1 MTLSV
6 PPSPTA
12 LETVFKRVVERKAVR
27 AEATLQADIRQFL
40 LDADLNLGE
49 QDLLAPVLEAQV
61 GDGTGHR
68 IDIEMGATVLEVKK
82 DISRPKIRKDA
93 VAQLAKY
100 VRARTEQ
107 RERRHVGILTDG
119 ADWRAY
125 TLVNNELNEV
135 NHFDARER
143 NVKALDLVRWLE
155 GVLATSEG
163 AAPTPDAIATRL
175 GADSV
180 AHSIDKAVLAALY
193 EENKSLPTVQLKRD
207 LWSRLLRSA
216 LGAQF
221 EDSDDL
227 FIEHTLLVNTASIIA
242 HAVMG
247 IDVKDTP
254 PASLVNGQ
262 LFTQARISGVVESDF
277 FGWPLEVEA
286 GEGFVQDL
294 SRRLAGF
301 DWSRVEH
308 DVLKV
313 LYESVIAAE
322 TRKKQG
328 EYYTPDWLAEATVIE
343 AVPDPLN
350 LRIMDPSCGSGTFLF
365 HGVRRYLAAARDI
378 EMPLREAL
386 DGLHDHVA
394 GIDLHPVAVALARVT
409 YLLAIGRETLTSE
422 ERGPISVPV
431 YLGDSLQWDQRTD
444 LIDHGHLVIQT
455 GTGNQLF
462 TNELRFSE
470 DLLHDASRF
479 DAIVNELADKAAD
492 PHRAQGKLPSL
503 TALFNR
509 HGISGSDD
517 REELTDNFRVLCDLV
532 DEGRNHIWA
541 YYVRNLA
548 RPMWLSRAEN
558 RVDVLVGNPPWLS
571 YRHMPSD
578 MQTTFKEMMQAR
590 GLWKGFEVAT
600 HQDLSGLF
608 IARAVQQYL
617 RDGGSFAFVVPNP
630 VLDRPYWT
638 GFRSGEWTDPDHPVK
653 VNFTG
658 SWDLRRL
665 RPHFFPRAAAVIFG
679 HRRSLDIG
687 QQGNNAVPLPRQ
699 TEIWTGKIAKSAA
712 HWERAKGWI
721 TRKTGELRYPKD
733 GLINSP
739 YRDRFGQ
746 GATVV
751 PRVLFFVK
759 EQAAGPLGL
768 GGGRVSVRS
777 QRSTLEKKPWKD
789 LPDREGSVEKQ
800 FVRPVLLGEHIVPYR
815 IMGADKVVLPIEGTN
830 VLMDGE
836 HDHLDRYPDLANW
849 WRDAERL
856 WDDNRSSERLTLA
869 ERLDFR
875 RGLTDQLP
883 GAPLRVVYGKAGM
896 YVTAALVDDPNAI
909 IDHKLYWGTVSTR
922 QEGTYLLAVLN
933 SSYSTE
939 AVRPLMSY
947 GKDERDIDKAVWELP
962 IPDFDPTD
970 AKHVRI
976 AELGEAEHQRIAEL
990 KFEEGKSYIQIR
1002 RTLRDFLLSSPDA
1015 EELDQLVTE
1024 LLG

>member
-1 MTLSV
+1 MTLSA
-6 PPSPTA
+6 PSSPAA
-12 LETVFKRVVERKAVR
+12 LDVVFKRVVERKAIR
-27 AEATLQADIRQFL
+27 AEATLQADIRQLL

-49 QDLLAPVLEAQV
+49 EDVMTPELEAQV

-68 IDIEMGATVLEVKK
+68 IDIEMGATVIEVKK
-82 DISRPKIRKDA
+82 DISRPKIRKEA
-93 VAQLAKY
+93 VDQLAKY
-100 VRARTEQ
+100 VRARTQ
-107 RERRHVGILTDG
+107 QHERRHVGILTDG

-125 TLVNNELNEV
+125 TLVRDELNEV
-135 NHFDARER
+135 NRFDARER

-163 AAPTPDAIATRL
+163 ATPTPDAIATRL

-193 EENKSLPTVQLKRD
+193 EENKELPTVRLKRD
-207 LWSRLLRSA
+207 LWARLLRSA

-221 EDSDDL
+221 EDDDDL
-227 FIEHTLLVNTASIIA
+227 FIEHTLLVNTASLIA
-242 HAVMG
+242 HAVLG
-247 IDVKDTP
+247 IDVKDTA
-254 PASLVNGQ
+254 PASLVYGQ

-277 FGWPLEVEA
+277 FGWPLETEG
-286 GEGFVQDL
+286 GEDFVRDL
-294 SRRLAGF
+294 ARRLAGF
-301 DWSRVEH
+301 DWSKIEH

-313 LYESVIAAE
+313 LYESVITAE

-328 EYYTPDWLAEATVIE
+328 EYYTPDWLAEATVAE
-343 AVPDPLN
+343 AVSDPLN
-350 LRIMDPSCGSGTFLF
+350 QRIMDPSCGSGTFLF
-365 HGVRRYLAAARDI
+365 YGVRRYMAAAHDAGL
-378 EMPLREAL
+378 PLREAL
-386 DGLHDHVA
+386 DSLHDHVA

-431 YLGDSLQWDQRTD
+431 YLGDSVQWDQRTD

-455 GTGNQLF
+455 GTGGQLF
-462 TNELRFSE
+462 ANELRFSE
-470 DLLHDASRF
+470 SLLQDASRF
-479 DAIVNELADKAAD
+479 DEIVNELADKAAD
-492 PHRAQGKLPSL
+492 PHRAKGKLPSL
-503 TALFNR
+503 AAVFNR
-509 HGISGSDD
+509 HGVSDADD
-517 REELTDNFRVLCDLV
+517 REELTENFRVLCELV
-532 DEGRNHIWA
+532 DEDRNHIWS

-578 MQTTFKEMMQAR
+578 MQKTFKDMMQAR

-617 RDGGSFAFVVPNP
+617 REDGSFAFVVPNP

-653 VNFTG
+653 VQFTG

-665 RPHFFPRAAAVIFG
+665 RPHFFPRAAAVVFG
-679 HRRSLDIG
+679 HRRSLAIG
-687 QQGNNAVPLPRQ
+687 QQGNNAVALARQ
-699 TEIWTGKIAKSAA
+699 TQIWTGKIPKSAA

-721 TRKTGELRYPKD
+721 TRAEGELRYPKD
-733 GLINSP
+733 GLISSP
-739 YRDRFGQ
+739 YRNRFAQ

-751 PRVLFFVK
+751 PKVLFFVE
-759 EQAAGPLGL
+759 EQATNPLGL

-777 QRSTLEKKPWKD
+777 RRSTLEKKPWKD
-789 LPDREGSVEKQ
+789 LPDLESSIEKQ
-800 FVRPVLLGEHIVPYR
+800 FVRPVLLGEHVVPYR
-815 IMGADKVVLPIEGTN
+815 VIGADKAVFPIEGTKT
-830 VLMDGE
+830 LMHGE

-849 WRDAERL
+849 WRQAERL
-856 WDDNRSSERLTLA
+856 WDENRSSNRLSLI

-875 RGLTDQLP
+875 RGLTEQLP
-883 GAPLRVVYGKAGM
+883 GAPLRVVYGASGM
-896 YVTAALVDDPNAI
+896 YVSAALVDDPNAVI
-909 IDHKLYWGTVSTR
+909 EHKLYWGTVATR
-922 QEGTYLLAVLN
+922 QEGMYLLAVLN
-933 SSYSTE
+933 LPYTTE

-962 IPDFDPTD
+962 IPVFEPTD
-970 AKHVRI
+970 PKHARI
-976 AELGEAEHQRIAEL
+976 SEIGEAEAQRIAEL
-990 KFEEGKSYIQIR
+990 KFDENSSYIQIR

>member
-1 MTLSV
+1 
-6 PPSPTA
+6 
-12 LETVFKRVVERKAVR
+12 
-27 AEATLQADIRQFL
+27 
-40 LDADLNLGE
+40 
-49 QDLLAPVLEAQV
+49 
-61 GDGTGHR
+61 
-68 IDIEMGATVLEVKK
+68 
-82 DISRPKIRKDA
+82 
-93 VAQLAKY
+93 
-100 VRARTEQ
+100 
-107 RERRHVGILTDG
+107 
-119 ADWRAY
+119 
-125 TLVNNELNEV
+125 
-135 NHFDARER
+135 
-143 NVKALDLVRWLE
+143 
-155 GVLATSEG
+155 
-163 AAPTPDAIATRL
+163 
-175 GADSV
+175 
-180 AHSIDKAVLAALY
+180 
-193 EENKSLPTVQLKRD
+193 
-207 LWSRLLRSA
+207 
-216 LGAQF
+216 
-221 EDSDDL
+221 
-227 FIEHTLLVNTASIIA
+227 
-242 HAVMG
+242 
-247 IDVKDTP
+247 
-254 PASLVNGQ
+254 
-262 LFTQARISGVVESDF
+262 
-277 FGWPLEVEA
+277 
-286 GEGFVQDL
+286 
-294 SRRLAGF
+294 
-301 DWSRVEH
+301 
-308 DVLKV
+308 
-313 LYESVIAAE
+313 
-322 TRKKQG
+322 
-328 EYYTPDWLAEATVIE
+328 
-343 AVPDPLN
+343 
-350 LRIMDPSCGSGTFLF
+350 
-365 HGVRRYLAAARDI
+365 
-378 EMPLREAL
+378 
-386 DGLHDHVA
+386 
-394 GIDLHPVAVALARVT
+394 
-409 YLLAIGRETLTSE
+409 
-422 ERGPISVPV
+422 
-431 YLGDSLQWDQRTD
+431 
-444 LIDHGHLVIQT
+444 T

-470 DLLHDASRF
+470 DLLQDASRF

-503 TALFNR
+503 VALFNR
-509 HGISGSDD
+509 HGVSGSDD

-617 RDGGSFAFVVPNP
+617 REGGSFAFVVPNP

-679 HRRSLDIG
+679 RRRALAIG
-687 QQGNNAVPLPRQ
+687 QRGNSAVPLPRQ

-759 EQAAGPLGL
+759 EQAANPLGL
-768 GGGRVSVRS
+768 GGGRVAVRS
-777 QRSTLEKKPWKD
+777 QRSTLEKKPWKE

-800 FVRPVLLGEHIVPYR
+800 FVRPVLLGEHVVPYR
-815 IMGADKVVLPIEGTN
+815 IMGADKVVLPIEGKN
-830 VLMDGE
+830 NLMDGE

-849 WRDAERL
+849 WREAERL

-869 ERLDFR
+869 ERLNFR

-922 QEGTYLLAVLN
+922 QEGMYLLAVLN

-962 IPDFDPTD
+962 IPDFDAADD
-970 AKHVRI
+970 AHARI
-976 AELGEAEHQRIAEL
+976 AELGEAEYQRIAEL
-990 KFEEGKSYIQIR
+990 KFEDGKSYIQIR

>member
-6 PPSPTA
+6 PTSPTA
-12 LETVFKRVVERKAVR
+12 LETVLKRVVERKATR

-49 QDLLAPVLEAQV
+49 QDLLTPVLEAQV

-68 IDIEMGATVLEVKK
+68 IDIEMGATIIEVKK
-82 DISRPKIRKDA
+82 DISRPKPRKDG
-93 VAQLAKY
+93 VEQLAKY

-125 TLVNNELNEV
+125 TLVRDELNEV
-135 NHFDARER
+135 NRFDARER

-180 AHSIDKAVLAALY
+180 AHSIDKTILTALY
-193 EENKSLPTVQLKRD
+193 EENKNQPTVQLKRD
-207 LWSRLLRSA
+207 LWARLLRSA

-221 EDSDDL
+221 DNSDEL

-247 IDVKDTP
+247 IDVKDTA

-277 FGWPLEVEA
+277 FGWPLETEG

-294 SRRLAGF
+294 ARRLAGF
-301 DWSRVEH
+301 DWSRVDH

-313 LYESVIAAE
+313 LYESVITTE

-328 EYYTPDWLAEATVIE
+328 EYYTPDWLAEATVME

-350 LRIMDPSCGSGTFLF
+350 QRIMDPSCGSGTFLF
-365 HGVRRYLAAARDI
+365 HGVRRYLAAARGAGL
-378 EMPLREAL
+378 PLPEAL
-386 DGLHDHVA
+386 DRLHDHVA

-422 ERGPISVPV
+422 RGPISVPV

-444 LIDHGHLVIQT
+444 LIDHGHLVIKT

-462 TNELRFSE
+462 ANELRFSE
-470 DLLHDASRF
+470 ALLQDPNRF

-492 PHRAQGKLPSL
+492 PHRAKGKLASL
-503 TALFNR
+503 AAVFNR
-509 HGISGSDD
+509 HGVADTD
-517 REELTDNFRVLCDLV
+517 EREDLTENFRVLCELV
-532 DEGRNHIWA
+532 DEDRNHIWS

-571 YRHMPSD
+571 YRHMPED
-578 MQTTFKEMMQAR
+578 MQKTFKTMMQAR

-617 RDGGSFAFVVPNP
+617 RVDGSFAFVVPNP

-638 GFRSGEWTDPDHPVK
+638 GFRTGDWTDPDHPVK
-653 VNFTG
+653 VDFTG

-679 HRRSLDIG
+679 RRRPLSIG
-687 QQGNNAVPLPRQ
+687 QQSNNAVPLPRE
-699 TEIWTGKIAKSAA
+699 TEIWAGKIPKKAV

-721 TRKTGELRYPKD
+721 TRKAGELRYPKE

-739 YRDRFGQ
+739 YQNRFAQ

-751 PRVLFFVK
+751 PKVLFFVK
-759 EQAAGPLGL
+759 EQATGPLGL
-768 GGGRVSVRS
+768 GGGRVSIRS

-789 LPDREGSVEKQ
+789 LPDLEGSVEKQ
-800 FVRPVLLGEHIVPYR
+800 FVRPVLLGEHVVPYR
-815 IMGADKVVLPIEGTN
+815 ILGADKAVLPIEGTN
-830 VLMDGE
+830 TLMHGE
-836 HDHLDRYPDLANW
+836 HDHLDRYPDLAMW
-849 WRDAERL
+849 WRNAERL
-856 WDDNRSSERLTLA
+856 WADHRSSDRLSLIQQ
-869 ERLDFR
+869 LNFR
-875 RGLTDQLP
+875 KKLTEQLP
-883 GAPLRVVYGKAGM
+883 GAPLRVVYGASGM
-896 YVTAALVDDPNAI
+896 YVTAALVDDPNAVI
-909 IDHKLYWGTVSTR
+909 EHKLYWGTVATR

-933 SSYSTE
+933 SPYTTE
-939 AVRPLMSY
+939 VVRPLMSY

-962 IPDFDPTD
+962 IPDFDPSD
-970 AKHVRI
+970 AKHARI
-976 AELGEAEHQRIAEL
+976 AEIGEAESQRIAEL
-990 KFEEGKSYIQIR
+990 KFEGGKSYIQIR

>member
-1 MTLSV
+1 MTLSA
-6 PPSPTA
+6 PSSPVA
-12 LETVFKRVVERKAVR
+12 LDIVFKRVVERKAVR
-27 AEATLQADIRQFL
+27 AEATLQADIRQL
-40 LDADLNLGE
+40 LLEADLNLGE
-49 QDLLAPVLEAQV
+49 EDVMAPVLEAQV

-68 IDIEMGATVLEVKK
+68 IDIEMGATVIEVKK

-107 RERRHVGILTDG
+107 QERRHVGILTDG

-125 TLVNNELNEV
+125 TLVRDELHEV
-135 NHFDARER
+135 NRFDARER

-163 AAPTPDAIATRL
+163 ATPTPDAIATRL

-193 EENKSLPTVQLKRD
+193 EENKELPTVQLKRD
-207 LWSRLLRSA
+207 LWARLLRSA

-221 EDSDDL
+221 ENSDDL

-242 HAVMG
+242 HAVLG

-254 PASLVNGQ
+254 PASLVYGQ
-262 LFTQARISGVVESDF
+262 LFTQAKITGVVESDF
-277 FGWPLEVEA
+277 FGWPLETQG

-294 SRRLAGF
+294 ARRLAGF
-301 DWSRVEH
+301 DWAKVEH

-313 LYESVIAAE
+313 LYESVIGAE

-328 EYYTPDWLAEATVIE
+328 EYYTPDWLAEATVAE

-350 LRIMDPSCGSGTFLF
+350 QRIMDPSCGSGTFLF
-365 HGVRRYLAAARDI
+365 YGVRRYLAAAQAAGL
-378 EMPLREAL
+378 PLGEAL
-386 DGLHDHVA
+386 DSLHDHVA

-409 YLLAIGRETLTSE
+409 YLLAIGRETLTND

-431 YLGDSLQWDQRTD
+431 YLGDSVQWDQRTD

-455 GTGNQLF
+455 GTGGQLF
-462 TNELRFSE
+462 ANELRFSE
-470 DLLHDASRF
+470 GLLQDASRF

-492 PHRAQGKLPSL
+492 PHRSKGKLPSL
-503 TALFNR
+503 AAVFNR
-509 HGISGSDD
+509 HGVSDAND
-517 REELTDNFRVLCDLV
+517 REELTENLRVLCELV
-532 DEGRNHIWA
+532 DEDRNHIWS

-578 MQTTFKEMMQAR
+578 MQKTFREMMQAR

-617 RDGGSFAFVVPNP
+617 REGGSFAFVVPNP

-638 GFRSGEWTDPDHPVK
+638 GFRGGDWTHPDHPVK
-653 VNFTG
+653 VDFTG

-679 HRRSLDIG
+679 NRRSLAIG
-687 QQGNNAVPLPRQ
+687 QRGNTAVALPRQ
-699 TEIWTGKIAKSAA
+699 TQIWTGKIPKSAA
-712 HWERAKGWI
+712 RWERAKGWI
-721 TRKTGELRYPKD
+721 TRTEGVLRYPKD
-733 GLINSP
+733 GLISSP
-739 YRDRFGQ
+739 YRNRFAQ

-751 PRVLFFVK
+751 PKVLFFVK
-759 EQAAGPLGL
+759 EQAANPLGL

-777 QRSTLEKKPWKD
+777 RRSALEKKPWKD
-789 LPDREGSVEKQ
+789 LPDLEGSIEKQ

-815 IMGADKVVLPIEGTN
+815 VIGADKAVLPIEGTKT
-830 VLMDGE
+830 LLHGE

-849 WRDAERL
+849 WRNVERL
-856 WDDNRSSERLTLA
+856 WDNNRSSDRLSLI
-869 ERLDFR
+869 EQLNFR
-875 RGLTDQLP
+875 KKLTEQLP
-883 GAPLRVVYGKAGM
+883 GAPLRVAYGASGM
-896 YVTAALVDDPNAI
+896 YISAALVNDPNVVI
-909 IDHKLYWGTVSTR
+909 EHGLYWAAVATR
-922 QEGTYLLAVLN
+922 QEGMFLLALLN
-933 SSYSTE
+933 APHLTDV
-939 AVRPLMSY
+939 VRPLMSY
-947 GKDERDIDKAVWELP
+947 GKDERHIDKVVWELP

-976 AELGEAEHQRIAEL
+976 AELGDAEAGRIAEL
-990 KFEEGKSYIQIR
+990 KFDENSSYIQIR
-1002 RTLRDFLLSSPDA
+1002 RALRDFLLSSPDA

-1024 LLG
+1024 LLD

>member
-1 MTLSV
+1 MTLSA
-6 PPSPTA
+6 PPTPTA
-12 LETVFKRVVERKAVR
+12 LETVFKRVIERKAVR

-49 QDLLAPVLEAQV
+49 QDLLNPELEAQV

-68 IDIEMGATVLEVKK
+68 IDIEMGATVIEVKK
-82 DISRPKIRKDA
+82 DISRPKLRKDA
-93 VAQLAKY
+93 VEQLAKY

-107 RERRHVGILTDG
+107 RERRHVGIVTDG

-125 TLVNNELNEV
+125 ALVNNDLSEV
-135 NHFDARER
+135 NRFDARER
-143 NVKALDLVRWLE
+143 GGNALNLVRWLE

-163 AAPTPDAIATRL
+163 AAPTPDAIAARL

-180 AHSIDKAVLAALY
+180 AHSIDKAVLVALY
-193 EENKSLPTVQLKRD
+193 EENKHLPTVQLKRD
-207 LWSRLLRSA
+207 LWARLLRSA

-221 EDSDDL
+221 EASDDL

-247 IDVKDTP
+247 IDVKDTA
-254 PASLVNGQ
+254 PASLVYGQ
-262 LFTQARISGVVESDF
+262 LFMQARISGVVESDF
-277 FGWPLEVEA
+277 FGWPLET
-286 GEGFVQDL
+286 EGGKGFIEDL

-301 DWSRVEH
+301 DWSKVEH

-328 EYYTPDWLAEATVIE
+328 EYYTPDWLAEATVAE
-343 AVPDPLN
+343 AVSDPLN
-350 LRIMDPSCGSGTFLF
+350 QRVMDPSCGSGTFLF
-365 HGVRRYLAAARDI
+365 HCVRRYLAAAQDSGL
-378 EMPLREAL
+378 PLHEAL
-386 DGLHDHVA
+386 DGLHDHVV

-409 YLLAIGRETLTSE
+409 YLLAIGRETLTSD

-431 YLGDSLQWDQRTD
+431 YLGDSIQWDQRTD

-462 TNELRFSE
+462 ANDLRFPE
-470 DLLHDASRF
+470 NLLQDASRF

-492 PHRAQGKLPSL
+492 PHRNQSKLPSL
-503 TALFNR
+503 VSVFKR
-509 HGISGSDD
+509 HGVSGEAD
-517 REELTDNFRVLCDLV
+517 RDELTEAFRILCTLV
-532 DEGRNHIWA
+532 DEDRNHIWS

-558 RVDVLVGNPPWLS
+558 RVDVLIGNPPWLS
-571 YRHMPSD
+571 YRHMPAD

-590 GLWKGFEVAT
+590 GLWRGFEVAT

-617 RDGGSFAFVVPNP
+617 REDGTFAFVVPNP

-638 GFRSGEWTDPDHPVK
+638 GFRSGEWADPEHPVK
-653 VNFTG
+653 VKFTG

-665 RPHFFPRAAAVIFG
+665 RPHFFPRAAAVVFG
-679 HRRSLDIG
+679 RRLPIAIG
-687 QQGNNAVPLPRQ
+687 QLGSGAVALPRQ
-699 TEIWTGKIAKSAA
+699 TEIWAGKISKSAA
-712 HWERAKGWI
+712 RWEHAKGWI
-721 TRKTGELRYPKD
+721 ARNKGELRYPKE
-733 GLINSP
+733 GLISSP
-739 YRDRFGQ
+739 YRARFLN
-746 GATVV
+746 GATVF
-751 PRVLFFVK
+751 PKVLFFVE
-759 EQAAGPLGL
+759 EQAANPLGL
-768 GGGRVSVRS
+768 GSGRASVRS
-777 QRSTLEKKPWKD
+777 QRSTLEKKPWKQ
-789 LPDREGSVEKQ
+789 LPDREGAVEKQ
-800 FVRPVLLGEHIVPYR
+800 FIRPILLGEHVVPYR
-815 IMGADKVVLPIEGTN
+815 VMGADKVVLPIEGTN
-830 VLMDGE
+830 TLMHGE
-836 HDHLDRYPDLANW
+836 HDHLDQYSALAAW

-856 WDDNRSSERLTLA
+856 WDANRSTERLSLV

-875 RGLTDQLP
+875 KGLTAQLP
-883 GAPLRVVYGKAGM
+883 GAPLRVVYGASGM

-909 IDHKLYWGTVSTR
+909 IEHKLYWGSVATR
-922 QEGTYLLAVLN
+922 QEGMYLLAVLN
-933 SSYSTE
+933 SPYTTE

-947 GKDERDIDKAVWELP
+947 GKDERDIDMAVWELP
-962 IPDFDPTD
+962 IPDFDPAD
-970 AKHVRI
+970 AKHARI
-976 AELGEAEHQRIAEL
+976 AAIGEAEAQRIAEL
-990 KFEEGKSYIQIR
+990 QFDEGKSYIQIR
-1002 RTLRDFLLSSPDA
+1002 RTLRDFLLSSTDA

>member
-1 MTLSV
+1 MTLSA

-12 LETVFKRVVERKAVR
+12 LETVFKRVIERKAVR

-49 QDLLAPVLEAQV
+49 QDLLTPVLEAQV
-61 GDGTGHR
+61 GGGTGHR
-68 IDIEMGATVLEVKK
+68 IDIEMGATVIEVKK

-93 VAQLAKY
+93 VEQLAKY

-125 TLVNNELNEV
+125 TLVDNELAEV

-143 NVKALDLVRWLE
+143 NVKTLDLVRWLE

-163 AAPTPDAIATRL
+163 AAPTPDAIAARL

-193 EENKSLPTVQLKRD
+193 EENKSLPTVRLKRD
-207 LWSRLLRSA
+207 LWARLLRSA

-254 PASLVNGQ
+254 PASLVHGQ

-277 FGWPLEVEA
+277 FGWPLETEG

-301 DWSRVEH
+301 DWSKVEH

-313 LYESVIAAE
+313 LYESVISAE

-328 EYYTPDWLAEATVIE
+328 EYYTPDWLAEATVAE

-350 LRIMDPSCGSGTFLF
+350 QRIMDPSCGSGTFLF
-365 HGVRRYLAAARDI
+365 HGVRRYLAATRDAGL
-378 EMPLREAL
+378 PLCEAL
-386 DGLHDHVA
+386 DGLRDHVV
-394 GIDLHPVAVALARVT
+394 GIDLHPVAVTLARVT

-455 GTGNQLF
+455 GTGGQLF
-462 TNELRFSE
+462 ANELRFSE
-470 DLLHDASRF
+470 TLLQDASRF

-492 PHRAQGKLPSL
+492 PHRAKGKLPSL
-503 TALFNR
+503 TVVFNR
-509 HGISGSDD
+509 HGVSDMDD
-517 REELTDNFRVLCDLV
+517 REELTENFRVLCELV
-532 DEGRNHIWA
+532 DEDRNHIWS

-571 YRHMPSD
+571 YRHMPED
-578 MQTTFKEMMQAR
+578 MQKTFKAMMQAR
-590 GLWKGFEVAT
+590 GLWKGLEVAT

-617 RDGGSFAFVVPNP
+617 RVEGSFAFVVPNP

-638 GFRSGEWTDPDHPVK
+638 GFRTGDWTDPDQPVK
-653 VNFTG
+653 VDFAG

-665 RPHFFPRAAAVIFG
+665 RPHFFPRASAVVFG
-679 HRRSLDIG
+679 RRRPLDIG
-687 QQGNNAVPLPRQ
+687 QQGNNAVSLPRT
-699 TEIWTGKIAKSAA
+699 TEIWTGKIPKAAA

-721 TRKTGELRYPKD
+721 TRQKGELRYPKE
-733 GLINSP
+733 GLISSP
-739 YRDRFGQ
+739 YKDRFMN
-746 GATVV
+746 GATIFPKVF
-751 PRVLFFVK
+751 FFVK
-759 EQAAGPLGL
+759 EQAASPLGL

-777 QRSTLEKKPWKD
+777 QRSTLEKKPWKE
-789 LPDREGSVEKQ
+789 LPDLEGSVEKQ
-800 FVRPVLLGEHIVPYR
+800 FIRPVLLGEHVVPYR
-815 IMGADKVVLPIEGTN
+815 IMGADKAVLPIEGTKT
-830 VLMDGE
+830 LMDGE
-836 HDHLDRYPDLANW
+836 HEHLDHYPDLADW
-849 WRDAERL
+849 WRKAERL
-856 WDDNRSSERLTLA
+856 WDDNRSSGRLSLA
-869 ERLDFR
+869 ERLNFR
-875 RGLTDQLP
+875 RGLTEQLP
-883 GAPLRVVYGKAGM
+883 GAPLRVVYGASGM

-909 IDHKLYWGTVSTR
+909 IEHKLYWGTVATR
-922 QEGTYLLAVLN
+922 QEGMYLLAVLN
-933 SSYSTE
+933 SPYTTE

-962 IPDFDPTD
+962 IPDFDPAD
-970 AKHVRI
+970 AQHGRI
-976 AELGEAEHQRIAEL
+976 AEIGEAEFQRIAEL
-990 KFEEGKSYIQIR
+990 KFEDGKSYIQIR

>member
-1 MTLSV
+1 VTLSV
-6 PPSPTA
+6 PPSLTV
-12 LETVFKRVVERKAVR
+12 LETVFKRVIERKAVR

-49 QDLLAPVLEAQV
+49 QDLLDPMLEAQV

-68 IDIEMGATVLEVKK
+68 IDIEMGATVIEVKK
-82 DISRPKIRKDA
+82 DISRPKIRKEA

-125 TLVNNELNEV
+125 TLIDNELNEV

-143 NVKALDLVRWLE
+143 NVKSLDLVRWLE

-193 EENKSLPTVQLKRD
+193 EDNKSLPTVRLKRD
-207 LWSRLLRSA
+207 LWARLLRSA

-262 LFTQARISGVVESDF
+262 LFTRARITGVVESDF
-277 FGWPLEVEA
+277 FGWPLETDG

-301 DWSRVEH
+301 DWSKVEH

-313 LYESVIAAE
+313 LYESVISAE

-328 EYYTPDWLAEATVIE
+328 EYYTPDWLAEATVAE

-350 LRIMDPSCGSGTFLF
+350 QRIMDPSCGSGTFLF
-365 HGVRRYLAAARDI
+365 HGVRRYLAAARDAGL
-378 EMPLREAL
+378 PLDQAL
-386 DGLHDHVA
+386 DSLHDHVA

-409 YLLAIGRETLTSE
+409 YLLAIGRKTLTSD

-455 GTGNQLF
+455 GTGGQLF
-462 TNELRFSE
+462 ANELRFSE
-470 DLLHDASRF
+470 DLLQDASRF

-492 PHRAQGKLPSL
+492 PHRAKGKLPSL
-503 TALFNR
+503 TAVFNR
-509 HGISGSDD
+509 HGVSGTDD
-517 REELTDNFRVLCDLV
+517 REELTENFRILCELV
-532 DEGRNHIWA
+532 DEDRNHIWS

-571 YRHMPSD
+571 YRHMPED
-578 MQTTFKEMMQAR
+578 MQKTFKAMMQAR

-617 RDGGSFAFVVPNP
+617 RVDGSFAFVVPNP

-638 GFRSGEWTDPDHPVK
+638 GFRTGDWTDPDHPVK

-665 RPHFFPRAAAVIFG
+665 RPHFFPRASAVVFG
-679 HRRSLDIG
+679 RRRPLAIG
-687 QQGNNAVPLPRQ
+687 QQGNNAVPLPRE
-699 TEIWTGKIAKSAA
+699 TEVWTGKIPKAA
-712 HWERAKGWI
+712 VHWERARGWI
-721 TRKTGELRYPKD
+721 TRQKGELRYPKD
-733 GLINSP
+733 GLISSP
-739 YRDRFGQ
+739 YRDRFMN
-746 GATVV
+746 GATIFPKVF
-751 PRVLFFVK
+751 FFVQ
-759 EQAAGPLGL
+759 EEAANPLGL

-789 LPDREGSVEKQ
+789 LPDLEGSVEKE
-800 FVRPVLLGEHIVPYR
+800 FVRPVLLGEHVVPYR
-815 IMGADKVVLPIEGTN
+815 IMGADKVVLPVEGTN
-830 VLMDGE
+830 TLMDGE
-836 HDHLDRYPDLANW
+836 HEHLDRYPDLAKW

-856 WDDNRSSERLTLA
+856 WDDNRSSGRLSLA
-869 ERLDFR
+869 ERLNFR
-875 RGLTDQLP
+875 KGLTDQLP
-883 GAPLRVVYGKAGM
+883 GAPLRVVYGASGM
-896 YVTAALVDDPNAI
+896 YVTAALVDDPNAVI
-909 IDHKLYWGTVSTR
+909 EHKLYWGTVATR
-922 QEGTYLLAVLN
+922 QEGMYLLAVLN
-933 SSYSTE
+933 SPYTTE

-962 IPDFDPTD
+962 IPDFDLADP
-970 AKHVRI
+970 KHVRI
-976 AELGEAEHQRIAEL
+976 AEIGKAEAERIAEL
-990 KFEEGKSYIQIR
+990 KFEDGKSYIQIR

-1015 EELDQLVTE
+1015 EELDLLVTE

>member
-1 MTLSV
+1 
-6 PPSPTA
+6 
-12 LETVFKRVVERKAVR
+12 VFKRVVERKAAR

-40 LDADLNLGE
+40 LEADLNLGE
-49 QDLLAPVLEAQV
+49 QDLLTPVLEAQV

-68 IDIEMGATVLEVKK
+68 IDIEMGATVIEVKK
-82 DISRPKIRKDA
+82 DISRPKTRKDA
-93 VAQLAKY
+93 VEQLAKY

-125 TLVNNELNEV
+125 TLVRDELNEV
-135 NHFDARER
+135 NRFDARER

-163 AAPTPDAIATRL
+163 AAPTPDTIATRL

-180 AHSIDKAVLAALY
+180 AHSIDKTILTALY
-193 EENKSLPTVQLKRD
+193 EENKSQPTVQLKRD
-207 LWSRLLRSA
+207 LWARLLRSA

-247 IDVKDTP
+247 IDVKGTA
-254 PASLVNGQ
+254 PASLVYGQ

-277 FGWPLEVEA
+277 FGWPLETEG
-286 GEGFVQDL
+286 GEGFVQDVA
-294 SRRLAGF
+294 RRLAGF
-301 DWSRVEH
+301 DWSKVEH

-313 LYESVIAAE
+313 LYESVISTE

-328 EYYTPDWLAEATVIE
+328 EYYTPDWLAEAAVIE

-350 LRIMDPSCGSGTFLF
+350 QRIMDPSCGSGTFLF
-365 HGVRRYLAAARDI
+365 HGVRRYLTAAKDAGL
-378 EMPLREAL
+378 PLREAL
-386 DGLHDHVA
+386 DSLHDHVA

-431 YLGDSLQWDQRTD
+431 YLGDSVQWDQRTD

-462 TNELRFSE
+462 ANELRFSE
-470 DLLHDASRF
+470 SLVQDAGRF

-492 PHRAQGKLPSL
+492 PHRAKAKLPSL
-503 TALFNR
+503 AAVFNR
-509 HGISGSDD
+509 HGVADTAD
-517 REELTDNFRVLCDLV
+517 RDELMENFRVLCELV
-532 DEGRNHIWA
+532 DEGRNHIWS

-558 RVDVLVGNPPWLS
+558 RVDVLIGNPPWLS
-571 YRHMPSD
+571 YRHMPGD
-578 MQTTFKEMMQAR
+578 MQTTFKDMMQAR

-608 IARAVQQYL
+608 IARTVQQYL
-617 RDGGSFAFVVPNP
+617 REGGSFAFVVPNP

-638 GFRSGEWTDPDHPVK
+638 GFRSGEWKDPDHPVK

-665 RPHFFPRAAAVIFG
+665 RPHFFPRAAAVVFG
-679 HRRSLDIG
+679 RRRSLAIG
-687 QQGNNAVPLPRQ
+687 QQGNSAAPLPRE
-699 TEIWTGKIAKSAA
+699 TEIWTGKIPKNAV

-721 TRKTGELRYPKD
+721 TRKAGELRYPKE
-733 GLINSP
+733 GLISSP
-739 YRDRFGQ
+739 YRDRFMN
-746 GATVV
+746 GATVF
-751 PRVLFFVK
+751 PKVLFFVK

-768 GGGRVSVRS
+768 GGGRISVRS

-789 LPDREGSVEKQ
+789 LPDLEGSVEKQ
-800 FVRPVLLGEHIVPYR
+800 FIRPVLLGEHVVPYR
-815 IMGADKVVLPIEGTN
+815 ILGADKAVLPIEGTST
-830 VLMDGE
+830 LLHGE
-836 HDHLDRYPDLANW
+836 HPHVDRYPDLATW
-849 WRDAERL
+849 WRNAERL
-856 WDDNRSSERLTLA
+856 WDDNRSSARLSLA
-869 ERLDFR
+869 EQLNFR
-875 RGLTDQLP
+875 KKLTEQLP
-883 GAPLRVVYGKAGM
+883 AAPLRVVYGASGM

-909 IDHKLYWGTVSTR
+909 IEHKLYWGTVATR
-922 QEGTYLLAVLN
+922 QEGMYLQAVLN
-933 SSYSTE
+933 SPYTTE

-962 IPDFDPTD
+962 IPDFDPGD
-970 AKHVRI
+970 LKHVRI
-976 AELGEAEHQRIAEL
+976 AEIGESEAQRIADL
-990 KFEEGKSYIQIR
+990 KFEDGKSYIQIR
-1002 RTLRDFLLSSPDA
+1002 RTLRDFLLSSPDV
-1015 EELDQLVTE
+1015 EELDLLVTE